1 MTTDGTVL
9 KIYQTVEYI
18 LLQRGRNI
26 NIFLK
31 NTNKHKSTHWEGGGH
46 LFAINIC
53 N

>member
-26 NIFLK
+26 FLK
-31 NTNKHKSTHWEGGGH
+31 NTNKHKSTHWEGGGA
-46 LFAINIC
+46 LIC
-53 N
+53 NKYM

>member
-31 NTNKHKSTHWEGGGH
+31 NTNKHKSIHWEGGA
-46 LFAINIC
+46 LIC
-53 N
+53 NKYM